1 MSTSNYNQTIIEMFE
16 ANVEKYSSRI
26 AVKDEDRNYTY
37 EELNILVNNFAC
49 KLLLDGIKNN
59 QFVGIWAS
67 CSVKSII
74 AVLAVMKVGATFIF
88 LEPKQS
94 KERLEYII
102 SITNL
107 SVIIKTTNEDS
118 VDRYLEKVIEVEKN
132 VDNNL
137 EMHIINE
144 KKDFAE
150 IAYVLFT
157 SGTTGVPKG
166 VEIYQKGLVNYVLWA
181 KSYYQEERYIFPLF
195 TSLAF
200 DLTITSVF
208 VPLISGG
215 QIVVYNSYDIKYTL
229 EKIMSENKVNIIKV
243 TPTHLEL
250 LRKLR
255 CKSTSIKRIIVGG
268 ENFTTLLAKDTMGLF
283 KHEVEI
289 YNEYGPTETVVGCT
303 VYKYLSNSYCGSNV
317 PIGKAIDNM
326 YVYVLNSDLEPI
338 KQGEIGEIYIGG
350 IGVAKGYYKQ
360 KELTEQSFINDIFDS
375 DKKMYKSGDTAA
387 LLPDG
392 NLVFVG
398 RVDEQIKIHGYRV
411 ELGDIE
417 AHLKNIR
424 GISSAKVIKMNE
436 SERGEFLCAF
446 IVKEDIIPEK
456 KIRELLA
463 NKLPKYMIPQN
474 IITVKEVPLTVNGKI
489 DLRRLKYEYENKKTN
504 YVGLQA
510 KIYEVWNMVLGR
522 NDIGVTDNFFEIGG
536 DSFSAIMLIVRMTD
550 RGYDITIDDLFCHPT
565 IEELAER
572 LLEKTKRFVIP
583 MRKNYQYEF
592 DKDFLFK
599 RYEINAKTSVRDIVD
614 KIEKFKA
621 KSDIFDYSY
630 NNEKNLYYFDDS
642 SKTTNNYEVMEENA
656 DSIKQICSSI
666 FIHNPNFIFVIIL
679 YEDDNNKYACLY
691 GNDYFFNI
699 KSFEMLAQ
707 KMWEVFQEQ
716 NTNSEIEYRIRPWLT
731 FLAENNYTVTNEFFY
746 NNFYDEIVGRN
757 NKKSKSHYCFSIS
770 LPEFLILNI
779 QKIKVEEFIF
789 TIANMSL
796 RNYGVSF
803 IFHGNDVRE
812 VVDNDRFEY
821 AIGRFDYWVPF
832 TEDDDNITYKTII
845 SYYREVAINSC
856 KKMWETNNFTTT
868 YDLNREIGFIHYI
881 GKVSNKDQFEKN
893 MCHDSLQLLNGYFP
907 MEIILYIEEE
917 NLKGRIIFDKNI
929 FEKNQIFNVSE
940 AINLEMKKYVSYIEE
955 TGFAC
960 CESSLVDLSVM
971 EMDYILDLLD

>member
-1 MSTSNYNQTIIEMFE
+1 MSTSSYNQTIIEMFE

-26 AVKDEDRNYTY
+26 AVKDEDKNYTY
-37 EELNILVNNFAC
+37 EELSILVNKLAFN
-49 KLLLDGIKNN
+49 LLLNGIQNN

-94 KERLEYII
+94 EERIEYII

-118 VDRYLEKVIEVEKN
+118 VDRYLEKVIDVEVNSDKN
-132 VDNNL
+132 FEID
-137 EMHIINE
+137 IIDE
-144 KKDFAE
+144 KKGFAE
-150 IAYVLFT
+150 IAYILFT

-181 KSYYQEERYIFPLF
+181 KSYYQEERYVFPLF

-208 VPLISGG
+208 VPLITGG
-215 QIVVYNSYDIKYTL
+215 QIVVYNGYDIKYTL
-229 EKIMSENKVNIIKV
+229 ERIMSENKVNIIKV

-255 CKSTSIKRIIVGG
+255 CKSSSIKRIIVGG
-268 ENFTTLLAKDTMGLF
+268 ENFSTLLAKDTMGLF

-360 KELTEQSFINDIFDS
+360 EELTEQYFIDDIFDS
-375 DKKMYKSGDTAA
+375 DKKMYKSGDMAE

-417 AHLKNIR
+417 AHLKNIK

-436 SERGEFLCAF
+436 GERGEFLCAF
-446 IVKEDIIPEK
+446 IVKEDIVSEK

-463 NKLPKYMIPQN
+463 NKLPEYMMPQS
-474 IITVKEVPLTVNGKI
+474 IIAVKEVPLTVNGKI
-489 DLRRLKYEYENKKTN
+489 DLRRLSHEYENKKTN

-510 KIYEVWNMVLGR
+510 KIYEVWNIILGR
-522 NDIGVTDNFFEIGG
+522 NDIGITDNFFEIGG
-536 DSFSAIMLIVRMTD
+536 DSFSAIMFIVRMTD
-550 RGYDITIDDLFCHPT
+550 RGYDISIDDLFCHPT
-565 IEELAER
+565 IEELAGR
-572 LLEKTKRFVIP
+572 LLEKTKRFIIP
-583 MRKNYQYEF
+583 LRKNYQYGFNKE
-592 DKDFLFK
+592 FLFK
-599 RYEINAKTSVRDIVD
+599 RYEINTETSVRDIED

-621 KSDIFDYSY
+621 KSDLFDYSY
-630 NNEKNLYYFDDS
+630 NNEKMLYYFDDS
-642 SKTTNNYEVMEENA
+642 SKTTNNYEVMEKDA

-666 FIHNPNFIFVIIL
+666 FMHKPNLIFVIYI
-679 YEDDNNKYACLY
+679 YEGDNKKYACLY

-699 KSFEMLAQ
+699 KSFEIFEQ
-707 KMWEVFQEQ
+707 KMGEMFQEK
-716 NTNSEIEYRIRPWLT
+716 NINCEIEYRIRPWLT
-731 FLAENNYTVTNEFFY
+731 FLTESNCSVTNEFFY
-746 NNFYDEIVGRN
+746 NDFYDELVGRN
-757 NKKSKSHYCFSIS
+757 NKMRTSYHSFSIP
-770 LPEFLILNI
+770 LPEFFILNI

-789 TIANMSL
+789 TITYMSL
-796 RNYGVSF
+796 RNYDVSF
-803 IFHGNDVRE
+803 IFHGNDVRQ
-812 VVDNDRFEY
+812 VVENDIYEY
-821 AIGRFDYWVPF
+821 AIGRLDYWVPF
-832 TEDDDNITYKTII
+832 IEENDSVSYKTIV
-845 SYYREVAINSC
+845 SHYREVAINSC

-868 YDLNREIGFIHYI
+868 NDLNREIGFIHYLGEI
-881 GKVSNKDQFEKN
+881 SNKDQFEKN
-893 MCHDSLQLLNGYFP
+893 MCREDWQSFNGYFP
-907 MEIILYIEEE
+907 IEIILYIEEE
-917 NLKGRIIFDKNI
+917 KLKGRILFDENI
-929 FEKNQIFNVSE
+929 FENNQINNVSE
-940 AINLEMKKYVSYIEE
+940 AINLEMHKYVSYIEE

-960 CESSLVDLSVM
+960 FESSLVDLSVM
-971 EMDYILDLLD
+971 EMDYILNMLD